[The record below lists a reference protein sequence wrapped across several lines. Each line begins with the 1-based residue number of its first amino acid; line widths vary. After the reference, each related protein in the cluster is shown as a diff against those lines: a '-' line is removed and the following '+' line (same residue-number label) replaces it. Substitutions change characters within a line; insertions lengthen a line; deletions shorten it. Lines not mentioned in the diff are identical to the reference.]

1 MTDVMETTGLCN
13 MGLSPTLMAIQDKDD
28 SQDLLSIESEIVND
42 CLGPCNGKD
51 KEGMTVV
58 EAVEVAEVAKT
69 IILVVS
75 GNEDVLINAPLQ
87 ASDSSQ
93 TSSSGD

>member
-1 MTDVMETTGLCN
+1 METTRLCN
-13 MGLSPTLMAIQDKDD
+13 VVLLPTLTAGQDKED
-28 SQDLLSIESEIVND
+28 SQESLIIEEDIVNYFP
-42 CLGPCNGKD
+42 GPCNSNY
-51 KEGMTVV
+51 KEGMSFV